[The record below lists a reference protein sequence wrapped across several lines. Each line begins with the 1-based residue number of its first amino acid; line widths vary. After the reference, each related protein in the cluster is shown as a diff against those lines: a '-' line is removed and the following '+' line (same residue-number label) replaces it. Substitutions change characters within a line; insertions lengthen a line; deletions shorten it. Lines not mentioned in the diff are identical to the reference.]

1 MDMEIF
7 KIRPIMI
14 SLGILLATYFTFYIS
29 GASLIFP
36 SFLLA
41 AIAVG
46 FMVNE
51 DIKTSAVNGAILGVI
66 GGIIINAF
74 FIVLMYVQGYGS
86 YVVSGILGYLLFFVI
101 EVIIAALG
109 GVLGFYVQTETL
121 EDVEPEIPEDA

>member
-7 KIRPIMI
+7 KIRPIII

-29 GASLIFP
+29 GASLVFP
-36 SFLLA
+36 SFLIA

-51 DIKTSAVNGAILGVI
+51 DIKTSTVNGAILGVI

-74 FIVLMYVQGYGS
+74 FIILLYVQGYGAYIS
-86 YVVSGILGYLLFFVI
+86 SGILGYLLFFVI
-101 EVIIAALG
+101 EVIIAAFG
-109 GVLGFYVQTETL
+109 GILGFYVQTETL
-121 EDVEPEIPEDA
+121 EDVEPEISEDA